1 MCSISV
7 YPAFQLGA
15 FFRQPIAIDTSV
27 YPEGY
32 FTLFPTGSFE
42 GQSVEYFQP
51 APLDTLRDARLY
63 NFPQRAFSVDI
74 QFSQF
79 NIGDSGNC
87 QGNEDMENWFAIRT
101 APQPPTF
108 NYQCVGRNTLPAP
121 LEFQLKPEDYETRIS
136 LSTTE
141 PVSPA
146 SVSLALKYKGQFYH
160 FDKFLLTDI

>member
-1 MCSISV
+1 M
-7 YPAFQLGA
+7 
-15 FFRQPIAIDTSV
+15 
-27 YPEGY
+27 
-32 FTLFPTGSFE
+32 FPTGSFE

-79 NIGDSGNC
+79 NIGDSDSC

-101 APQPPTF
+101 APQPSTF
-108 NYQCVGRNTLPAP
+108 NYQCVGRGTLPAP

-136 LSTTE
+136 LSTTK

-146 SVSLALKYKGQFYH
+146 SVSLALKYKGQFFY
-160 FDKFLLTDI
+160 FGKYLLTDI